1 MERKIIVFLIVA
13 TILGLGCG
21 GSSPQEVSEEQE
33 IYEAEEKEETP
44 TVASSEL
51 LNQSQQVEVKKKDEL
66 KDYIKKKKETSPNK
80 GKSCTSVFAEFEDFL
95 RTFSSFKGNPSAE
108 AQFFEELKLKY
119 DDVILQECIRSEP
132 HFENHLDS
140 LSDLYL

>member
-1 MERKIIVFLIVA
+1 MAAV
-13 TILGLGCG
+13 LGWSCAG
-21 GSSPQEVSEEQE
+21 GSSQE
-33 IYEAEEKEETP
+33 INEEERISEVDEIEDRP
-44 TVASSEL
+44 TVASSEV